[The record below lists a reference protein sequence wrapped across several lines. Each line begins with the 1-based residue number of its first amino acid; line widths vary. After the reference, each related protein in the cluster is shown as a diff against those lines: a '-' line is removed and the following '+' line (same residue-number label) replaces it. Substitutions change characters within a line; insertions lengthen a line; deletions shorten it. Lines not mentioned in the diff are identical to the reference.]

1 MKSAPLG
8 IFSIQLDESTD
19 VANCSQLLVYVKYIY
34 EGDFKDELFF
44 ANHLKRQLLH
54 AMSLTQ
60 LSPFC
65 KIMTFLGEMFVVFA
79 QTVLQQC

>member
-1 MKSAPLG
+1 MKAISK
-8 IFSIQLDESTD
+8 ISF
-19 VANCSQLLVYVKYIY
+19 
-34 EGDFKDELFF
+34 FF

-60 LSPFC
+60 LGHFC
-65 KIMTFLGEMFVVFA
+65 KIMTLLGEMFVVFA